1 MKLNAKHILFA
12 LILALV
18 ATACKYFFGPD
29 LDWSGF
35 SPIIAIALFAGLV
48 IRQKEMS
55 FLLPLAALFI
65 SDVIIQ
71 LLFVQGWFPYSGF
84 YKGQW
89 LNYVLLLLCT
99 LTGWYLKGRSYA
111 GLAAGAIVAPTLY
124 FLASNFMVWMNT
136 TEAVYA
142 RSFSG
147 LVTCYEAALPFYRNS
162 LIATFV
168 FLPMVLVAYNVIVK
182 NKAELKLA

>member
-1 MKLNAKHILFA
+1 MKLTGKHILFTF
-12 LILALV
+12 LLAAV

-35 SPIIAIALFAGLV
+35 SPVFAIALFAGLV

-65 SDVIIQ
+65 SDVLIHFMFQ
-71 LLFVQGWFPYSGF
+71 QGWFPYSGF

-99 LTGWYLKGRSYA
+99 LTGWYMKGKNYA

-124 FLASNFMVWMNT
+124 FLASNFVVWVNT

-142 RSFSG
+142 KSFSG
-147 LVTCYEAALPFYRNS
+147 LLTCYEAALPFYRNS
-162 LIATFV
+162 LFATFV
-168 FLPMVLVAYNVIVK
+168 FLPLVLAAYNLIVR